1 MENLK
6 ADLENIKKTVE
17 DLFEKYYEMRKKA
30 QLNGDLKA
38 IEEADKLVE
47 QANKLLNKL

>member
-6 ADLENIKKTVE
+6 QDLENIKKLVD
-17 DLFEKYYEMRKKA
+17 DLFVKYYDMRKKA
-30 QLNGDLKA
+30 QIEGDLKA

-47 QANKLLNKL
+47 QANKLMKKL